1 MTSRQPATHGIL
13 YFSMLVIVMAI
24 GIGLRI
30 YPSSAFNQRG
40 FDENFYEHYVQTLNT
55 VGLTGYPKIVAEYIE
70 HQRQLSYSVLPPMR
84 FLYIFVSHL
93 WSVAT
98 GAEAIVALHHV
109 ACMFTIFTLL
119 VSYFFAR
126 SLAGEWFGLGVLAL
140 MSFAPTQ
147 IHMSQHALVDGVFS
161 FWALLCLWLLW
172 ENLQRHNHPGW
183 LVAWGLALAC
193 MVMTKE
199 NAFFA
204 YVAMGVIVIVNRWLR
219 FGTVTPRLLATMFLG
234 PLLGVL
240 ALVALAGGVHQI
252 IETYQQ
258 SVSKNYTLAYAI
270 ATGDGPWHRYLSDLL
285 LINPVVLLLALGE
298 LFQLRLDNKAGWFLT
313 LFVAASYLIMCN
325 IKYGMN
331 LRYANMW
338 DMPMQYLA
346 LCQLCRIGSFFGDRK
361 NRIIVLLTIALCLIE
376 LREYNIFFVQHDLY
390 ELPTAKL
397 LNAVNILK

>member
-1 MTSRQPATHGIL
+1 MTSRQPAKHGLL
-13 YFSMLVIVMAI
+13 YFSMLVIVLAT

-30 YPSSAFNQRG
+30 YHSSAFNQRG
-40 FDENFYEHYVQTLNT
+40 FDENFYEHYVLTLNT
-55 VGLTGYPKIVAEYIE
+55 VGLTGYPGIVSEYIE

-93 WSVAT
+93 WCEAT
-98 GAEAIVALHHV
+98 GAEAMVALHRV

-119 VSYFFAR
+119 VSYVFAR
-126 SLAGEWFGLGVLAL
+126 SLAGEWSGLGVLAL

-147 IHMSQHALVDGVFS
+147 IHMSQHAMVDGVFS

-172 ENLQRHNHPGW
+172 ENLQRPGHPGW
-183 LVAWGLALAC
+183 LVVWALALAC

-204 YVAMGVIVIVNRWLR
+204 YVAMGAIVIANRWMR
-219 FGTVTPRLLATMFLG
+219 FGTVTPRLLAAMFLG

-240 ALVALAGGVHQI
+240 ALVALAGGVHQTM
-252 IETYQQ
+252 ETYQQ

-285 LINPVVLLLALGE
+285 LISPVVLLLALGE

-338 DMPMQYLA
+338 DMPMHYLA
-346 LCQLCRIGSFFGDRK
+346 LCQLCRIGNFFGDRK
-361 NRIIVLLTIALCLIE
+361 NRIIVLLTIALCLVE